1 MAINMKLD
9 VGSLLKGL
17 TAKKKGG
24 GESQSPYQSAI
35 IAGTLVVILAIAY
48 GYFIYLPGQE
58 EIRQKQAMIDS
69 TEELRGEVLTLTQE
83 ILTTKIKL
91 QEDKYRYEELSRL
104 FHDKKELEDLYRN
117 ISLLALTYELM
128 VVKLEKGKET
138 PIFKE
143 TVVSMD
149 DGLMQGFDENAV
161 GSDLGMEGQEDL
173 QNEGDPSEEL
183 WPGGEG
189 EISKKEVAFYKISVR
204 FDFSGDYLNYTY
216 FRKDLAELKKIIN
229 IELETIEVPATDG
242 ENGNPSDGSVQIT
255 TILSTYRFPS
265 SDTER
270 YIIDQESDI

>member
-149 DGLMQGFDENAV
+149 DGLMQGFDENAD
-161 GSDLGMEGQEDL
+161 GSDPGMEGQEDF
-173 QNEGDPSEEL
+173 QNESGYSD
-183 WPGGEG
+183 EG

-242 ENGNPSDGSVQIT
+242 ENGNPSDGSVRIT